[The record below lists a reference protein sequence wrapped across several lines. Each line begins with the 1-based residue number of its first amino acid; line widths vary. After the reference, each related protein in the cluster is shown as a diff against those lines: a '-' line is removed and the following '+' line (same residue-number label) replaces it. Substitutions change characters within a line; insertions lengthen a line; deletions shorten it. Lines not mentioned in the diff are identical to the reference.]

1 MDVNKYLE
9 RININTIR
17 QVSYSFLAQLQFN
30 HLIAVPFENLDIRQ
44 GLKIDLDERRF
55 YEKIVP
61 VNSPEMIYQLLA
73 EIFEISID
81 AHLKPS

>member
-1 MDVNKYLE
+1 MDVHKYLE

-61 VNSPEMIYQLLA
+61 VNSPEMFYQLLA